1 MSKRPTCQK
10 SAAKEPW
17 KEKKYGYIPFAK
29 LDGTEFMNDEVLP
42 AFYASQWKFAKN
54 QNDFVK
60 KFHAEGRRQYEIR
73 KSVQRVS
80 QKLENVCSEKNA
92 ASAGKFLK
100 SNYKLKPKDL
110 TMLQN
115 NLKTVEEIELS
126 ANKVGN
132 VISNAAALLI
142 SKATS

>member
-1 MSKRPTCQK
+1 
-10 SAAKEPW
+10 
-17 KEKKYGYIPFAK
+17 
-29 LDGTEFMNDEVLP
+29 MNDEVLP

-54 QNDFVK
+54 QKDFVK

-80 QKLENVCSEKNA
+80 QKLENVCSEKNPG
-92 ASAGKFLK
+92 SADKFLK

-115 NLKTVEEIELS
+115 NLKI
-126 ANKVGN
+126 
-132 VISNAAALLI
+132 ISSSRNRTKRKYSSQRDFKCRRVTI
-142 SKATS
+142 FQDHF